1 MSARVGTEAQSRSVA
16 TAVHPGVLSQVPAE
30 ITENSLQPAAADSH
44 AGRHGIVVL
53 PRRQSFV
60 AATVAF
66 GAACTSTSFSCS
78 WRVAAGPAAARAAT
92 PSTTIAAIVEDHGWW
107 PLGRGFDLHS
117 EQGRAARTRPAAAHE
132 APHSPSFGRR
142 PRATLRYY
150 TKYGCIIV
158 TRCQDTQSINVP
170 T

>member
-92 PSTTIAAIVEDHGWW
+92 PSTTIAASASC
-107 PLGRGFDLHS
+107 L
-117 EQGRAARTRPAAAHE
+117 AAGLLLLRKLRRPAI
-132 APHSPSFGRR
+132 
-142 PRATLRYY
+142 LRSRWWLSRWWLTYR
-150 TKYGCIIV
+150 G
-158 TRCQDTQSINVP
+158 
-170 T
+170 